1 MPLLWI
7 KRASWRRLIV
17 FTGIALL
24 GSVSLAA
31 NAAGLTLE
39 EVVGIAIR
47 DNKDLQAARYAVEAA
62 RARLL
67 QAGLLPN
74 PRLDLSGK
82 SDFIFNNEGEYT
94 ANVGLSQ
101 QFPIAGR
108 IARQK
113 DVAQADVALA
123 LAEINEAERKLAGD
137 VAANFYRILALDRQ
151 IEVRDRL
158 IGIDQ
163 KLAEATRNRFRAA
176 EVSELDVNTA
186 QLELQ
191 RLTQERALLLSQRAT
206 QLAQLNQFL
215 GQPAAQ
221 PLVLDDTLP
230 TVEPLPSLME
240 AQQRA
245 LALRPDMRF
254 ALLTADRAR
263 ADQALARAQR
273 WEDWTAGVG
282 VEQGRLAI
290 QGVPPQDRGRAL
302 GLTLSIPLPLLNKNQ
317 GRVAEAA
324 AAGAQAAVRIEAL
337 KLSIGNEVA
346 TAYAEAERLR
356 TAAQQ
361 YQQDILPVSDRNV
374 RLAQQGYDQGLVSIL
389 EVIQAQRQQSDMN
402 ISYLNVLDQY
412 LQALVKLRLAAG
424 DYTADVTPPDQKP
437 PYSEPKGK

>member
-7 KRASWRRLIV
+7 KHASWRRLIV

-31 NAAGLTLE
+31 YAAGLTLE
-39 EVVGIAIR
+39 EVVGVAIH

-82 SDFIFNNEGEYT
+82 SDSIFNNEGEYT
-94 ANVGLSQ
+94 ANVGFSQ

-137 VAANFYRILALDRQ
+137 VVASFYRILALDRQ

-158 IGIDQ
+158 VGVDQ
-163 KLAEATRNRFRAA
+163 QLAEVARNRFRAA
-176 EVSELDVNTA
+176 EVSELDVNTS
-186 QLELQ
+186 QLEMQ
-191 RLTQERALLLSQRAT
+191 RLTQERTLLLSQRAT
-206 QLAQLNQFL
+206 QLAQLNQLL
-215 GQPAAQ
+215 GQSAAQ
-221 PLVLDDTLP
+221 PLALDNTLP
-230 TVEPLPSLME
+230 TIEPLPSLIE

-245 LALRPDMRF
+245 LALRPDLRF
-254 ALLTADRAR
+254 ALLNADRAR
-263 ADQALARAQR
+263 ADLALAHAQR
-273 WEDWTAGVG
+273 WEDWTVGLG
-282 VEQGRLAI
+282 VEQSRLVV

-302 GLTLSIPLPLLNKNQ
+302 GLTLSVPLPLLNKNQ
-317 GRVAEAA
+317 GRIAEAA
-324 AAGAQAAVRIEAL
+324 TAGAQAAARIEAL
-337 KLSIGNEVA
+337 KLNIENEVA
-346 TAYAEAERLR
+346 TTYAETERLR
-356 TAAQQ
+356 SALQQ
-361 YQQDILPVSDRNV
+361 YQQNILPLGDRNV
-374 RLAQQGYDQGLVSIL
+374 RLAQQGYNQGLVSVL
-389 EVIQAQRQQSDMN
+389 EVVQAQRQQSELN
-402 ISYLNVLDQY
+402 ISYLNTLDQY
-412 LQALVKLRLAAG
+412 LQALMKQRLAVG
-424 DYTADVTPPDQKP
+424 DYTANVTPPDQKP

>member
-7 KRASWRRLIV
+7 KHASWRRLIV

-31 NAAGLTLE
+31 YAAGLTLE
-39 EVVGIAIR
+39 EVVGIAIH

-82 SDFIFNNEGEYT
+82 SDSIFNNEGEYT

-137 VAANFYRILALDRQ
+137 VAASFYRILALDRQ

-206 QLAQLNQFL
+206 QLAQLNQLL
-215 GQPAAQ
+215 GQSAAQ
-221 PLVLDDTLP
+221 PLALDNTLP
-230 TVEPLPSLME
+230 TNEPLPSLVE

-254 ALLTADRAR
+254 ALLTADRTR

-282 VEQGRLAI
+282 VEQSRLAI
-290 QGVPPQDRGRAL
+290 QGVPPQNRGRAL

-317 GRVAEAA
+317 GRIAETAA
-324 AAGAQAAVRIEAL
+324 ADAQAAVRIEAL

-356 TAAQQ
+356 TAVQQ

-374 RLAQQGYDQGLVSIL
+374 RLAQQGYDQGLVSIV
-389 EVIQAQRQQSDMN
+389 EVIQAQRQQSELN

-412 LQALVKLRLAAG
+412 LQALVKQRLAVG
-424 DYTADVTPPDQKP
+424 DYTVNVTPPDQKP

>member
-24 GSVSLAA
+24 GSVSVAA

-39 EVVGIAIR
+39 EAVGMAIH

-62 RARLL
+62 RARLS

-74 PRLDLSGK
+74 PRLELSEK
-82 SDFIFNNEGEYT
+82 SDSIFNNEGEYT
-94 ANVGLSQ
+94 AYVGLSQ

-113 DVAQADVALA
+113 NVAQADVALA
-123 LAEINEAERKLAGD
+123 QAEINEAERKLTGD
-137 VAANFYRILALDRQ
+137 VAASFYRILAVERQ

-158 IGIDQ
+158 IGIDE

-191 RLTQERALLLSQRAT
+191 RLTQERALLLDQRAT
-206 QLAQLNQFL
+206 QLAQLNQLL
-215 GQPAAQ
+215 GQPVAQ
-221 PLVLDDTLP
+221 SLALDDTLP
-230 TVEPLPSLME
+230 TIEPVPSLIE

-245 LALRPDMRF
+245 LALRPDLRF

-273 WEDWTAGVG
+273 WEDWTVGVG
-282 VEQGRLAI
+282 VEQNRLAI
-290 QGVPPQDRGRAL
+290 QGLPPQNSGRAL
-302 GLTLSIPLPLLNKNQ
+302 GVTLSIPLPLFNRNQ
-317 GRVAEAA
+317 GRIAETA
-324 AAGAQAAVRIEAL
+324 AAGTQAAVRIEAL

-346 TAYAEAERLR
+346 TAYAEAERLQ
-356 TAAQQ
+356 TAVQQ
-361 YQQDILPVSDRNV
+361 YQQDILAVSDRNV
-374 RLAQQGYDQGLVSIL
+374 RLAQQGYDQGLVSIV

-402 ISYLNVLDQY
+402 ISYLDVLEQY
-412 LQALVKLRLAAG
+412 LQALVKLHLAVG
-424 DYTADVTPPDQKP
+424 DYTVNVTPDQMP

>member
-7 KRASWRRLIV
+7 KHASWRRLIV

-31 NAAGLTLE
+31 YAAGLTLE
-39 EVVGIAIR
+39 EVVGIAIH

-82 SDFIFNNEGEYT
+82 SDSIFNNEGEYT
-94 ANVGLSQ
+94 ANVGFSQ

-137 VAANFYRILALDRQ
+137 VVASFYRILALDRQ

-158 IGIDQ
+158 VGVDQ
-163 KLAEATRNRFRAA
+163 QLAEVARNRFRAA
-176 EVSELDVNTA
+176 EVSELDVNTS
-186 QLELQ
+186 QLEMQ
-191 RLTQERALLLSQRAT
+191 RLTQERTLLLSQRAT
-206 QLAQLNQFL
+206 QLAQLNQLL
-215 GQPAAQ
+215 GQSAAQ
-221 PLVLDDTLP
+221 PLALDNTLP
-230 TVEPLPSLME
+230 TIEPLPSLIE

-245 LALRPDMRF
+245 LALRPDLRF
-254 ALLTADRAR
+254 ALLNADRAR
-263 ADQALARAQR
+263 ADLALAHAQR
-273 WEDWTAGVG
+273 WEDWTVGLG
-282 VEQGRLAI
+282 VEQSRLVV

-302 GLTLSIPLPLLNKNQ
+302 GLTLSVPLPLLNKNQ
-317 GRVAEAA
+317 GRIAEAA
-324 AAGAQAAVRIEAL
+324 TAGAQAAARIEAL
-337 KLSIGNEVA
+337 KLNIENEVA
-346 TAYAEAERLR
+346 TTYAETERLR
-356 TAAQQ
+356 SALQQ
-361 YQQDILPVSDRNV
+361 YQQNILPLGDRNV
-374 RLAQQGYDQGLVSIL
+374 RLAQQGYNQGLVSVL
-389 EVIQAQRQQSDMN
+389 EVVQAQRQQSELN
-402 ISYLNVLDQY
+402 ISYLNTLDQY
-412 LQALVKLRLAAG
+412 LQALMKQRLAVG
-424 DYTADVTPPDQKP
+424 DYTANVTPPDQKP